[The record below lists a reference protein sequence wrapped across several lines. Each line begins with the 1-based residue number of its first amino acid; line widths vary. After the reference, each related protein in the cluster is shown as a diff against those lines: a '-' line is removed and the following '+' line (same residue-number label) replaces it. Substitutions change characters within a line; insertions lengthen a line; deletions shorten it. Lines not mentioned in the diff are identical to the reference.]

1 MTKIL
6 VILSV
11 LLAGSVFSQKAI
23 VEYYEYSIDNGL
35 VDNWVNDFEKDD
47 NGFVWIATNDGIS
60 RFDGYNFINFSGD
73 NQTLIPRNSRF
84 QDLQLQGDL
93 MYAISRENGIYSIN
107 TKTLK
112 IIHVDKSGVV
122 SYDKLGNQTWLF
134 LSNLG
139 MSKKN

>member
-23 VEYYEYSIDNGL
+23 VEYHEYSIDNGL
-35 VDNWVNDFEKDD
+35 VDNWVNDFEKDA

-73 NQTLIPRNSRF
+73 NQTLIPRNSSF
-84 QDLQLQGDL
+84 QDVRLQGDL

-112 IIHVDKSGVV
+112 INHVDKSGVV
-122 SYDKLGNQTWLF
+122 SYDKFGNQTWLF
-134 LSNLG
+134 
-139 MSKKN
+139 

>member
-35 VDNWVNDFEKDD
+35 VDNWVNDFEKDA

-73 NQTLIPRNSRF
+73 NQTLIPRNSSF
-84 QDLQLQGDL
+84 QDLRLQGDL
-93 MYAISRENGIYSIN
+93 MYAIYRENGIYLIN